1 MRKLSPRIQLI
12 ATVLAVL
19 FAAFFFYT
27 SGFGVF
33 SAETHRGFFL
43 LGIYVL
49 CLIYYPASKKR
60 PNSKVLIAFDV
71 IMIVLSIAAIMY
83 WVLQYT
89 TYASKRV
96 GMPNK
101 TDIIFG
107 LIMIICSL
115 EVTRRVLGNVLVIL
129 GIVFTLQLYF
139 GPYLGSIFAHK
150 ALSWQRIIEF
160 DYMTMEGMFGT
171 IVTTFA
177 TYIMPFLVFGAF
189 LEVSGGGEFFIDLAK
204 ALTGHVPGGP
214 ALIAVFGS
222 AVFGSISGSPIAN
235 VVATGSF
242 TIPMMKKTG
251 YKGEFA
257 GAVEAAAS
265 TGGQFLP
272 PIMGAGAFILASL
285 TQTSYGTICLM
296 AIVPALLYYLSV
308 GLMVF
313 FRAKGSD
320 MVGLSKEELPKVR
333 DVLKRGWYYIFVLV
347 VAVVVIIIGYAA
359 ESVAFYGSLFI
370 VLVSAFKKETRFTP
384 KKFVKVFES
393 AGKNALMVGS
403 CAGTLGL
410 VMAGITLA
418 GLGVKFSKMLLVLSN
433 GNLLLNIF
441 LILIIALIIGMGL
454 PTTASYILMA
464 ILCAPSLVLLD
475 VPTVQAHLLVFWL
488 AMTSNVTPPVCVTAF
503 AAASLAEASPMK
515 TGFQACKLACLLY
528 IMPFTF
534 AYRPALM
541 LIGGMGEIIISVLLY
556 IAACFALAGAMQ
568 GWLLRRVSMPLRVVL
583 GIAAVAIM
591 LPGTWFDIAGIVAFA
606 VILAYLVKTRKNDTP
621 QPTPAPA
628 A

>member
-1 MRKLSPRIQLI
+1 MRKLNPKIQII
-12 ATVLAVL
+12 ATVLAVIFGL
-19 FAAFFFYT
+19 FYFYT

-43 LGIYVL
+43 LFVYVL
-49 CLIYYPASKKR
+49 CLIYYPASKKH
-60 PNSKVLIAFDV
+60 PDSKILIAYDV
-71 IMIVLSIAAIMY
+71 LMIILSVAAIMY
-83 WVLQYT
+83 WVTQYT

-96 GMPNK
+96 GIPNK
-101 TDIIFG
+101 ADIIFG
-107 LIMIICSL
+107 CIMIICSL

-129 GIVFTLQLYF
+129 AVLFTLQLYF

-150 ALSWQRIIEF
+150 ALTWTRIFEYDF
-160 DYMTMEGMFGT
+160 MTMEGIFGT

-235 VVATGSF
+235 VVATGTF

-285 TQTSYGTICLM
+285 TSTNYGTICLM
-296 AIVPALLYYLSV
+296 ATVPALLYYLSV
-308 GLMVF
+308 GLMVY
-313 FRAKGSD
+313 FRARREG
-320 MVGLSKEELPKVR
+320 MNGLPKEELPRVR
-333 DVLKRGWYYIFVLV
+333 DVLKRGWYFIFVLV
-347 VAVVVIIIGYAA
+347 VAVVVIMLGYAA
-359 ESVAFYGSLFI
+359 ESVAFYGSLF
-370 VLVSAFKKETRFTP
+370 VFVVSMFRKETRFTP
-384 KKFVKVFES
+384 KKLASVFEK
-393 AGKNALMVGS
+393 AGKSALMVGS

-441 LILIIALIIGMGL
+441 LILIIALVIGMGV

-464 ILCAPSLVLLD
+464 ILCAPSLILLG
-475 VPTVQAHLLVFWL
+475 VPNVQAHLLVFWL
-488 AMTSNVTPPVCVTAF
+488 AMTSNVTPPVCITAF

-515 TGFQACKLACLLY
+515 TGFHACKLACLLY
-528 IMPFTF
+528 VMPFTF
-534 AYRPALM
+534 AYRPELM
-541 LIGGMGEIIISVLLY
+541 LIGTVPNIIISIVLY
-556 IAACFALAGAMQ
+556 VIACFALSGAMQ
-568 GWLLRRVSMPLRVVL
+568 GWLVRNLSPVIRIVL
-583 GIAAVAIM
+583 GIAAVIIM
-591 LPGTWFDIAGIVAFA
+591 LPGTWFDVAGTAAF
-606 VILAYLVKTRKNDTP
+606 VLIMVYLLKTRKKDNDRI
-621 QPTPAPA
+621 QA
-628 A
+628 AAV